1 LISFLKDD
9 TNRLSVMLG
18 LSIFIHA
25 ILLTIKFAAPE
36 LKRLTDHMPA
46 LDVVLVN
53 TKTKSVPTKAD
64 ALAQANLDRGG
75 NTEADRHM
83 KSPLPVPKNKPQELA
98 ANLSA
103 ETRQASSPAAPTQDS
118 LEKKQ
123 QRLTELEKQARLLMT
138 QIKASHPVESQP
150 SQTATATLPDQG
162 KQESAP
168 KALNAADLVSQT
180 LDAVRLEAQ
189 ISKDYDSYQK
199 RPKRRFIGARTK
211 EYRDAMYVES
221 WRQKVERV
229 GTLNFPE
236 AAKEQKLYGSL
247 RLTVNIKA
255 DGTLESIELN
265 ESSGHKILDDAARR
279 IVEMAAPYAAFPENL
294 RKDTEILSITRTWTF
309 TREDALA
316 TSASDR

>member
-1 LISFLKDD
+1 MISFLKDD